1 MIKAYPKIFTIGQD
15 YIKDI
20 FNEDVEVTE
29 KIDGSQIAWAKIDE
43 TLYVRSKGQM
53 LYIENAEKMFA
64 AGIEYLHS
72 IKDKMPDRIVCYG
85 EYLQKPKHNALAYSR
100 IPKNNIILFGMIGTD
115 DLVQENIDPY
125 AELLD
130 LERVPV
136 LYRGKI
142 NTIEHLLSFFDR
154 ESILGGSKIE
164 GVVVKNFFRR
174 FLLGGQPM
182 PLMAG
187 KVVSEAFKETHRE
200 KWGQNTGKGQFE
212 TFKESFRTEARWQKA
227 IQHLQ
232 ERGQLENAPKDI
244 GALVKEV
251 QQDIL
256 TEETESIKNWLFKEF
271 KPEILRKST
280 AGLPEYY
287 KKKLMERSLEHEK
300 GDSQVQ

>member
-1 MIKAYPKIFTIGQD
+1 MIKAYPKIFTIGTD

-29 KIDGSQIAWAKIDE
+29 KIDGSQIAWAKIDD
-43 TLYVRSKGQM
+43 TLYIRSKGQM
-53 LYIENAEKMFA
+53 LYTENPEKMFVP
-64 AGIEYLHS
+64 GIEYLHS
-72 IKDKMPDRIVCYG
+72 IKDKIPERVIGYG

-100 IPKNNIILFGMIGTD
+100 VPKNNIILFGIIGLD
-115 DLVQENIDPY
+115 DLVQENIDQY
-125 AELLD
+125 AELFD

-142 NTIEHLLSFFDR
+142 NTIEHLVSFFER
-154 ESILGGSKIE
+154 ESILGGVKIE

-182 PLMAG
+182 PLMVG

-200 KWGQNTGKGQFE
+200 KWGENKGKGQFE

-232 ERGQLENAPKDI
+232 EKGQLENAPKDI
-244 GALVKEV
+244 GSLIKEV

-256 TEETESIKNWLFKEF
+256 AEETEAIKDWLFKQF

-280 AGLPEYY
+280 AGLPEWY
-287 KKKLMERSLEHEK
+287 KQKLMERSLEYEK
-300 GDSQVQ
+300 SDSQV